1 MLKRYLLASAIILG
15 GAGAA
20 NAADVIDT
28 VPVMDWSGFYAG
40 VHAGY
45 GWGDFDYDARIS
57 EIVVDGDAVNIGN
70 GGDAD
75 GFFAGV
81 QAGFN
86 WQIDALVLGIEG
98 DVSKS
103 WIGSDENVGFT
114 DFGPNLTDGTLRTE
128 TDLDWFGTLRLRAGF
143 LATDAMLIYATGGLA
158 WGNVDSHVRVDF
170 DDDGVT
176 DVSGGDSETRMG
188 WTLGGGLEYKV
199 SQVVS
204 VKAEYLYVD
213 LGDENVINRDFF
225 DDTLRANA
233 DNDVS
238 FHTIRAGLN
247 FHF

>member
-1 MLKRYLLASAIILG
+1 MLKKTLLAAAIVLG

-28 VPVMDWSGFYAG
+28 VPVADWTGFYAG

-45 GWGDFDYDARIS
+45 GWGSFDYDARLA
-57 EIVVDGDAVNIGN
+57 EIVEGDVVDTVGLGHD
-70 GGDAD
+70 GDAD

-86 WQIDALVLGIEG
+86 WQMDALVLGIEG

-103 WIGSDENVGFT
+103 WIDSDDNGGFIS
-114 DFGPNLTDGTLRTE
+114 GPNLTPGSVHTE

-143 LATDAMLIYATGGLA
+143 LATDGMLIYATGGLA
-158 WGNVDSHVRVDF
+158 WGNVDSHVRVDL
-170 DDDGVT
+170 DDDGFT
-176 DVSGGDSETRMG
+176 DVSGGDSDTRMG

-199 SQVVS
+199 SEAVS

-213 LGDENVINRDFF
+213 LGDDNVWKADF
-225 DDTLRANA
+225 DGGTVKA

>member
-1 MLKRYLLASAIILG
+1 MLKKYLLAGAIILG

-45 GWGDFDYDARIS
+45 GWGDFDYDAEIS
-57 EIVVDGDAVNIGN
+57 EIDVDGDSASFGT
-70 GGDAD
+70 GGEAD

-86 WQIDALVLGIEG
+86 WQMDALVLGIEG
-98 DVSKS
+98 DISKS
-103 WIGSDENVGFT
+103 WIGGDDTDAFA
-114 DFGPNLTDGTLRTE
+114 DFGLDEVDGTVRTE

-158 WGNVDSHVRVDF
+158 WGNIDSHVRVDYG
-170 DDDGVT
+170 DDGVT

-199 SQVVS
+199 SEAMS

-213 LGDENVINRDFF
+213 LGDDNVIDRDFF
-225 DDTLRANA
+225 DDTLNVDA
-233 DNDVS
+233 DNDVN
-238 FHTIRAGLN
+238 FHTIRAGFN